1 MNKLITILLFSSIL
15 HSKINESYG
24 PINIQENIDTPTLY
38 ILELESSKVLPNFQG
53 NISIP
58 PQDNNPL
65 DNSIEVLERQVVK
78 SIYIPTRKVKLKQ
91 VDETTF
97 EVIE

>member
-24 PINIQENIDTPTLY
+24 PIDIQENIDTPTLY
-38 ILELESSKVLPNFQG
+38 TLELESSKVLPNFQG
-53 NISIP
+53 QAP
-58 PQDNNPL
+58 APMQYNNPL
-65 DNSIEVLERQVVK
+65 DNSIEVLEKQVVK
-78 SIYIPTRKVKLKQ
+78 SIYVPTRKIKLKQ
-91 VDETTF
+91 INETTF